1 MRLWIKNFRAIREQE
16 LDIAPI
22 TVLYGMNGTGKSSV
36 LYALLTLKN
45 IVLNPN
51 QPVDAFFGYGFLG
64 LGNFKAVVFD
74 HNDREPIELG
84 VSVTEV
90 SGGEVNGGEIR
101 YAVRLNPTSGEFC
114 LSAEPSLFAQALSI
128 EPSASSGSLGCLPL
142 PCQRS

>member
-1 MRLWIKNFRAIREQE
+1 MRLWVKNFRAIREQE

-51 QPVDAFFGYGFLG
+51 QSVDAFFGYGFLG

-74 HNDREPIELG
+74 HNDREPIEWE
-84 VSVTEV
+84 SV
-90 SGGEVNGGEIR
+90 
-101 YAVRLNPTSGEFC
+101 
-114 LSAEPSLFAQALSI
+114 
-128 EPSASSGSLGCLPL
+128 
-142 PCQRS
+142 